1 MMPNWGRPSDIGSM
15 GSYSNDRPRRIQL
28 NPAQRPLIIA
38 SRASQ
43 LAKVQAHWVGSVL
56 AARHPQLKVE
66 YQWIE
71 SEGDKLIEAPLADL
85 GGKGLFASAVEE
97 ALLTGKANLAVH
109 SMKDLP
115 ADGGPNKLAIPAIP
129 ARADPRDC
137 LISRHGHQSIKQLP
151 EGAVVGTAGPR
162 RAAQLLR
169 LRPDLKIQLLRG
181 NVQTRL
187 RKILEG
193 ERSPDGLPYDATLMA
208 VAGLQRSG
216 LGQHAHHVVDPND
229 ILPAAAQGA
238 LALQCRAD
246 DHLTIRRVLPLNDP
260 VTSQAV
266 HMERAVVAKLN
277 GNCHSPIAVFAQLLD
292 SDPEKEEFPKVS
304 GAQSDPTWL
313 VRARVLGLDG
323 RTFIEVRRTAPE
335 QKSGQLTKSLIRSL
349 MLHGAQQVLAVN
361 TNK

>member
-1 MMPNWGRPSDIGSM
+1 
-15 GSYSNDRPRRIQL
+15 
-28 NPAQRPLIIA
+28 
-38 SRASQ
+38 
-43 LAKVQAHWVGSVL
+43 LAKVQALWVGGVL
-56 AARHPQLKVE
+56 AVRHPKLKVE
-66 YQWIE
+66 YRWIE
-71 SEGDKLIEAPLADL
+71 SEGDKLIDLPLAQM

-97 ALLTGKANLAVH
+97 VLQSGEADLAVH

-115 ADGGPNKLAIPAIP
+115 AAGGPSKLTIPAIP

-137 LISRHGHQSIKQLP
+137 LISRQGHQSISQLP

-169 LRPDLKIQLLRG
+169 LRSDLKIQLLRG

-187 RKILEG
+187 RKILQG
-193 ERSPDGLPYDATLMA
+193 ERSPDGMRYDATLMA

-216 LGQHAHHVVDPND
+216 LGQHAHHVIDPNE
-229 ILPAAAQGA
+229 ILPAAGQGA

-266 HMERAVVAKLN
+266 HMERLVVAKLN

-304 GAQSDPTWL
+304 AAKSGPAWL
-313 VRARVLGLDG
+313 MRARVLGLDG
-323 RTFIEVRRTAPE
+323 RTFIEVQRSAPE
-335 QKSGQLTKSLIRSL
+335 HQSGRLAKSLIQSL
-349 MLHGAQQVLAVN
+349 MQHGARQLLKVPGD
-361 TNK
+361 K